1 MRKVKRLGL
10 LIDQERCIGC
20 EACTVACMIE
30 NNTTTPL
37 IRVETQNSPVKD
49 VPVGRFPELRMDFLP
64 RLCNHC
70 ADPPCVGV
78 CPTGA
83 LVKREDGP
91 VVLDRDKCEGC
102 KACVDACPY
111 DAIHYDGEK
120 SVVEKCNLCVH
131 RIDQGLEPFCV
142 VCCEGQAMYF
152 GDLNDPE
159 SEISRIIAERETFQL
174 KPEAGTGPSVYYCP
188 PKPRRK
194 L

>member
-1 MRKVKRLGL
+1 MKRRGL

-83 LVKREDGP
+83 LVKMEDGS
-91 VVLDRDKCEGC
+91 VVLDRDKCDGC
-102 KACVDACPY
+102 LSLRS
-111 DAIHYDGEK
+111 HTLRRGEK
-120 SVVEKCNLCVH
+120 
-131 RIDQGLEPFCV
+131 
-142 VCCEGQAMYF
+142 CC
-152 GDLNDPE
+152 
-159 SEISRIIAERETFQL
+159 
-174 KPEAGTGPSVYYCP
+174 
-188 PKPRRK
+188 
-194 L
+194 